1 MFILFSQTLMS
12 ALKTLMIVLR
22 SALTQ
27 METTLALVDLAT
39 A

>member
-1 MFILFSQTLMS
+1 MS

-22 SALTQ
+22 SASTHL
-27 METTLALVDLAT
+27 EATLALVDLAT